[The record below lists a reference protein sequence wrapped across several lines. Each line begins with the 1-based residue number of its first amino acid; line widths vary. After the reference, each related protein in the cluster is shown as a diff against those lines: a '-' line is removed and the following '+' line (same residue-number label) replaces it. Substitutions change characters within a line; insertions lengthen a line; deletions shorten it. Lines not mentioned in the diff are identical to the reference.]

1 MFLEIELDC
10 FKLLR
15 VVELEEDGL
24 IVAEVWNASV
34 PIIFH
39 NLDILEILAILAIE

>member
-1 MFLEIELDC
+1 VLLEIELDC

-24 IVAEVWNASV
+24 IVAEVWNAGV

-39 NLDILEILAILAIE
+39 DLDVLEILPILAIK